1 MSKATTLPVIC
12 LTLSLASCSGF
23 ARVEN
28 SPSCPQPSTS
38 LLVPVPP
45 LAKDGDAAAVKYQD
59 VLVQYAEDIGRYE
72 TLRLQHSGL
81 QQWVQACAAPSK

>member
-1 MSKATTLPVIC
+1 M
-12 LTLSLASCSGF
+12 
-23 ARVEN
+23 
-28 SPSCPQPSTS
+28 
-38 LLVPVPP
+38 PVPP

>member
-1 MSKATTLPVIC
+1 M
-12 LTLSLASCSGF
+12 
-23 ARVEN
+23 
-28 SPSCPQPSTS
+28 
-38 LLVPVPP
+38 PVPP
-45 LAKDGDAAAVKYQD
+45 LASDGDAPAVKYQD